1 MESVTYN
8 DPTPE
13 ENISLE
19 QQAAMQ
25 QEAQEQRNQ
34 QQQPTPVEQQQQH
47 PEETPTETPERPEWL
62 PEKFDTPES
71 MAEAYGQLEQ
81 RFHENNNNN
90 NEQSED
96 NSEVTEATPAMGE
109 VVTAASDEYYEN
121 GTLSDSAYQSL
132 EEAGL
137 SRDVV
142 DTYVQGFEA
151 LQAQQEESLQAEIG
165 GKDNYDSM
173 SEWASTALTDQE
185 QTVYNN
191 TVESGDRD
199 AAAMAIRGLY
209 ARYVADGGDPV
220 ALVQGGT
227 AGNALAVPFGSS
239 YEMTQ
244 SMADPR
250 YENDEG
256 YRRSVEA
263 RIAVTP

>member
-19 QQAAMQ
+19 QQAALQ
-25 QEAQEQRNQ
+25 EEAQEQHD
-34 QQQPTPVEQQQQH
+34 QQQPPQQ
-47 PEETPTETPERPEWL
+47 PEETPERPEWL

-96 NSEVTEATPAMGE
+96 NTEESEATPEMGE
-109 VVTAASDEYYEN
+109 AVTAASEEYYKT
-121 GTLSDSAYQSL
+121 GTLSDAAYQSL

-151 LQAQQEESLQAEIG
+151 LQTQQQESLQAEIG
-165 GKDNYDSM
+165 GPDNYEAM

-185 QTVYNN
+185 QQVYNN

-220 ALVQGGT
+220 SLVQGGT
-227 AGNALAVPFGSS
+227 AGSSMAVPFGSS

-244 SMADPR
+244 SMSDPR
-250 YENDEG
+250 YKNDEG
-256 YRRSVEA
+256 FRKSVEA

>member
-25 QEAQEQRNQ
+25 EEAQEQRD
-34 QQQPTPVEQQQQH
+34 QQQPPQQ

-96 NSEVTEATPAMGE
+96 NPEEAEATPAMGE
-109 VVTAASDEYYEN
+109 AVTAASEEYYEN

-151 LQAQQEESLQAEIG
+151 LQSQQEESLQAEIG
-165 GKDNYDSM
+165 GKDNYESM
-173 SEWASTALTDQE
+173 AEWASTALTDQE
-185 QTVYNN
+185 QQVYNN

-220 ALVQGGT
+220 SLVQGGT

>member
-25 QEAQEQRNQ
+25 EEAQEQRNQ
-34 QQQPTPVEQQQQH
+34 QQPQQQ
-47 PEETPTETPERPEWL
+47 PEETPTETPETPERPEWL

-96 NSEVTEATPAMGE
+96 NSEEAEATPAMGE
-109 VVTAASDEYYEN
+109 AVTAASDEYYET

-151 LQAQQEESLQAEIG
+151 LQSQQEESLQAEIG
-165 GKDNYDSM
+165 GKDNYESM
-173 SEWASTALTDQE
+173 AEWASTALTDQE
-185 QTVYNN
+185 QQVYNN

-220 ALVQGGT
+220 SLVQGGT

>member
-1 MESVTYN
+1 
-8 DPTPE
+8 
-13 ENISLE
+13 
-19 QQAAMQ
+19 MQ
-25 QEAQEQRNQ
+25 EEAQEQRDQ
-34 QQQPTPVEQQQQH
+34 QQQPQQ
-47 PEETPTETPERPEWL
+47 PEETPTETPPERPEWL

-90 NEQSED
+90 NERSED
-96 NSEVTEATPAMGE
+96 NSEEAEATPAMGE
-109 VVTAASDEYYEN
+109 AVTAASDEYYET
-121 GTLSDSAYQSL
+121 GTLSDAAYQSL

-151 LQAQQEESLQAEIG
+151 LQTQQQESLQAEIG
-165 GKDNYDSM
+165 GPDNYDAM
-173 SEWASTALTDQE
+173 SDWASTALTDQE
-185 QTVYNN
+185 QQVYNN

-220 ALVQGGT
+220 SLVQGGT
-227 AGNALAVPFGSS
+227 SGNALAVPFGSS

-244 SMADPR
+244 AMSDPR
-250 YENDEG
+250 YDNDEG
-256 YRRSVEA
+256 FRKSVEA
-263 RIAVTP
+263 RISVTP

>member
-25 QEAQEQRNQ
+25 EEAQEQRD
-34 QQQPTPVEQQQQH
+34 QQQPPQQ

-81 RFHENNNNN
+81 RFHENNNNK
-90 NEQSED
+90 EQSED
-96 NSEVTEATPAMGE
+96 NPEEAEATPAMGE
-109 VVTAASDEYYEN
+109 AVTAASDEYYET
-121 GTLSDSAYQSL
+121 GTLSDAAYQSL

-151 LQAQQEESLQAEIG
+151 LQSQQEESLQAEIG
-165 GKDNYDSM
+165 GKDNYESM
-173 SEWASTALTDQE
+173 AEWASTALTDQE
-185 QTVYNN
+185 QQVYNN

-220 ALVQGGT
+220 SLVQGGT

>member
-25 QEAQEQRNQ
+25 EEAQEQRA
-34 QQQPTPVEQQQQH
+34 QQQPPQQ
-47 PEETPTETPERPEWL
+47 PEETPTETPPERPEWL
-62 PEKFDTPES
+62 PEKFDSPES

-81 RFHENNNNN
+81 RFHDNNN

-96 NSEVTEATPAMGE
+96 NSEEAEATPAMGE

-151 LQAQQEESLQAEIG
+151 LQTQQQESLQAEIG
-165 GKDNYDSM
+165 GPNNYDAM
-173 SEWASTALTDQE
+173 SDWASTALTDQE
-185 QTVYNN
+185 QTVYNS

-250 YENDEG
+250 YDNDEG